1 VCVRKVQG
9 VSFILSRGR
18 RRRFLIARL
27 LQAKSLAVILDN

>member
-27 LQAKSLAVILDN
+27 LQAKSLVAILN